1 MKERKTINKIE
12 SKFATELFFWAQALV
27 ISLVVLVLFNVF
39 FFRISGVVGS
49 SMEPTLQ
56 NGDRVFLRI
65 IGYNEP
71 QRGDIVVIQAPEFD
85 DDPIVKRIIA
95 VGGDEIN
102 IDFLGQV
109 YINGE
114 LQYEP
119 YILETISPN
128 KLGNQIYPLT
138 IPEGYVFFMGDNRN
152 GSTDSRETIVGMQPI
167 SNIIG
172 KVEGRIWP
180 LNKLGGV
187 S

>member
-1 MKERKTINKIE
+1 MKTSNAVHDKEN
-12 SKFATELFFWAQALV
+12 KFATELFFWAQALV
-27 ISLVVLVLFNVF
+27 LSLVVLVLFNVF

-56 NGDRVFLRI
+56 NGDRVLLRI
-65 IGYNEP
+65 IGYSEP
-71 QRGDIVVIQAPEFD
+71 QRGDIVVVQAPKFD
-85 DDPIVKRIIA
+85 DDPLVKRIIA
-95 VGGDEIN
+95 VGGDQIS
-102 IDFLGQV
+102 IDIDGQV

-119 YILETISPN
+119 YILETISS
-128 KLGNQIYPLT
+128 KSIGNQVYPLT

-152 GSTDSRETIVGMQPI
+152 GSTDSRETIVDIQPI
-167 SNIIG
+167 SNIVG